1 MMATKSAKYPE
12 LVGRFIGYAKTE
24 TRSDEKSGATP
35 STQTQVAFAKA
46 LQAEM
51 AEIGLINVHYLEKNG
66 FVIGTLPATPGL
78 EGKRK
83 VGFIAHMDTADFSAV
98 NVDPQLVESYDGASP
113 IKLGTSGY
121 VLDPAEFANLRNYA
135 GQNLI
140 TTDGTTLLGADDKAG
155 IAEIMTAAAYL
166 AKHPEIGH
174 GEVRVGFGPD
184 EEIGVGADKFD
195 VRDFN
200 ADFAFTVDGGALG
213 DLNYETFTAAQVV
226 VKIEGK
232 NVHPG
237 TAKDVM
243 VNALQLANDFH
254 AALPS
259 AERPERTSGYD
270 GFYHLT
276 SMDGKVDAAK
286 MTYIVRDF
294 TDEALEKRLGVMKD
308 AAARLSGD
316 RIRLEIKYQYK
327 NMSEVIKK
335 DMSVIALAEAAMRE
349 VGVAPRIA
357 PIRGGTDGSKLSYM
371 GLPTPN
377 LFAGG
382 ENMHGRFEFVSIETM
397 EKAVDTIVKIVEL
410 NAK

>member
-1 MMATKSAKYPE
+1 MATKSAKYPE